1 MARWIGV
8 CLLGL
13 GLAGT
18 AMAPALAEAP
28 TPASTE
34 PPSAAPP
41 VTCAGEG
48 AGRRCTVAAIQ
59 DFANNRGG
67 QSALSLNAVRD
78 ATCTTLHIV
87 FDGPIDVTRPVILS
101 VDGAPPQRFYTPD
114 ELTELARALDD
125 GAQTTSDTGGTPP
138 EFARFLTQVSTGAI
152 KDADAGQEMLNRF
165 AAIKETRRVGL
176 ACGPM
181 ERLLP
186 LIRAGHSLRLEFQV
200 DARTATQVYHWPKLD
215 SRVVELRL
223 DGLLS
228 SLDRTMPRS

>member
-1 MARWIGV
+1 MGS
-8 CLLGL
+8 
-13 GLAGT
+13 
-18 AMAPALAEAP
+18 ALAETP

-34 PPSAAPP
+34 PPSATPP
-41 VTCAGEG
+41 VTCAGDG
-48 AGRRCTVAAIQ
+48 MGRRCTAAAIQ

-87 FDGPIDVTRPVILS
+87 FDGPIDVKRPVTLS
-101 VDGAPPQRFYTPD
+101 VDGAPPQQFYTPD

-125 GAQTTSDTGGTPP
+125 GARTITDTGADAGGTPP

-152 KDADAGQEMLNRF
+152 KDSDAGQEMLNRF